1 MEVYWERNFWYRGG
15 DEMPGPAG
23 IPVKTDTEFWYG
35 GFWWCIGGV
44 YRFPQGIAMDICRR
58 IPSEQLQEFFE
69 TWGGWMNR
77 EEEMTREQRL
87 AAEREN
93 PLMFETDIR
102 ARMEEYRFQG
112 SSMSSLCLLPD
123 WMREGREAD
132 GCAVEAYRV
141 AKCSA
146 VPEKAGGKAEDRA
159 RETAEKAA
167 EGPGTGATAIAAEC
181 GVEDES
187 VGRELSGAEA
197 APVGV
202 ALFGVEVAPVGR
214 WLHGVEAAPVGRTLC
229 SAESASAEPELR
241 GTEAVSVGRELC
253 GAEAVSVG
261 VALHGTEAKRKKK
274 PEEQLAEAYGLD
286 RTQGWQVCRYFF
298 RFEREA
304 AKGRPV
310 YLSADMPD
318 LELTLSASEKE
329 FPCEGTYTTEAG
341 GGKAVWSV
349 CHPLTKQPVSIEI
362 ASCRDYRID
371 LPKESFQKPHASF
384 LSEVLSDAR
393 LPEYACVLEYRVV
406 SGLQPGERLV
416 IRDCSAG
423 DGNLA
428 VNQDGSGRKHGKKG
442 RHTGKAA
449 ISLIGG
455 ASGPTSV
462 FLAGKFELPEMG
474 KPEYGCAYS
483 SLYFEPVQQVQWRAE
498 LHAVP
503 CKAGTFL
510 VRCQRTC
517 Q

>member
-44 YRFPQGIAMDICRR
+44 YRFPEGIAMDICRR

-102 ARMEEYRFQG
+102 ARMEGYRFQG

-123 WMREGREAD
+123 WMQEGREAD

-146 VPEKAGGKAEDRA
+146 APEKAGGKAGDRA
-159 RETAEKAA
+159 REAAEKAA
-167 EGPGTGATAIAAEC
+167 EGPRTGATAIAAER
-181 GVEDES
+181 GVEDEL
-187 VGRELSGAEA
+187 VGLALS
-197 APVGV
+197 
-202 ALFGVEVAPVGR
+202 GVEVAPVGR
-214 WLHGVEAAPVGRTLC
+214 GLHGVEAN
-229 SAESASAEPELR
+229 
-241 GTEAVSVGRELC
+241 
-253 GAEAVSVG
+253 
-261 VALHGTEAKRKKK
+261 RKKK

-298 RFEREA
+298 RFEREEA
-304 AKGRPV
+304 EGRPV
-310 YLSADMPD
+310 DLSADMPD
-318 LELTLSASEKE
+318 LELTISASEKE

-384 LSEVLSDAR
+384 LSEVLTDAR
-393 LPEYACVLEYRVV
+393 LPEHACVLEYRVV

-423 DGNLA
+423 DGKLA

-462 FLAGKFELPEMG
+462 FLAGKFELPETG